1 MPTVL
6 RTFPEISRVGHQETP
21 WSAAGLPV
29 GITSL
34 QLQGVASQAVLSN
47 TANSIDFVLSVS
59 PDGTDA
65 NPLNTVINREP
76 WHGGVHPNHQGV
88 TIPNIIDVAFGP
100 LDQYIGW
107 KVKLAVDIPV
117 AMVVG
122 AVVQALP

>member
-6 RTFPEISRVGHQETP
+6 RTFPAIARVGHQETL
-21 WSAAGLPV
+21 WSTAGLPA

-34 QLQGVASQAVLSN
+34 QLQGVAADAVLSDP
-47 TANSIDFVLSVS
+47 ANAIDFVLSVS

-65 NPLNTVINREP
+65 NPLNKVVAREP
-76 WHGGVHPNHQGV
+76 WHGGTHPNHQLV
-88 TIPNIIDVAFGP
+88 IVPNPIDVAFGP
-100 LDQYIGW
+100 LDQFVGW

-122 AVVQALP
+122 AIVQALP